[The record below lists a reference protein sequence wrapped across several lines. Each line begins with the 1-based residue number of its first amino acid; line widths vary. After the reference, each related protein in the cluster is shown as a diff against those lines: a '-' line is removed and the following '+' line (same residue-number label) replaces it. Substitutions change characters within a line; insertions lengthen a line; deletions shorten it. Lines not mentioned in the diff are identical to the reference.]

1 MYMNVSEFTLTDE
14 LHSGSGNSTALKLTR
29 GNGWAIHGGGY
40 IMKWQNGVL
49 SLPSMEIRPTDQTSS
64 FKGSVVFNKDL
75 RVYGTKNSTVHT
87 ESYGQRLLNAYETP
101 EYYFADYGEA
111 VTGDDGKVRV
121 DIDPMFAETV
131 NLSRY
136 MTHVTPTELV
146 LCAVTHEDIDH
157 FTIETSKP
165 NVLVRWNLVA
175 HRLGYEDVRLKED
188 AAYDSTVDS
197 TVLDQ
202 KRF

>member
-1 MYMNVSEFTLTDE
+1 
-14 LHSGSGNSTALKLTR
+14 
-29 GNGWAIHGGGY
+29 
-40 IMKWQNGVL
+40 
-49 SLPSMEIRPTDQTSS
+49 
-64 FKGSVVFNKDL
+64 
-75 RVYGTKNSTVHT
+75 GTKNSTVPT
-87 ESYGQRLLNAYETP
+87 EHYGQRLLNAYETP

-157 FTIETSKP
+157 FIIETSKP

-175 HRLGYEDVRLKED
+175 HRLGYEDIRLKED
-188 AAYDSTVDS
+188 TAYDS